1 MAELTAGQVMA
12 LRKKTGL
19 PMMECKEALAEC
31 SGDEAA
37 AIEWLTKKH
46 KGKMEARSDRET
58 GEGRVGIYMSPD
70 GTTGGIIELRCET
83 APVAKNEMFIA
94 LANKI
99 AEVVATGSDKA
110 PPAESVRAAVEDQ
123 ITEVYGKLRET
134 MKIGDCRKVTGDAL
148 AAYVHFDGKT
158 GVLIGLTGKPKD
170 ADVGKNLA
178 MHATSL
184 RPIAANRESVPAGE
198 VDKVRQFAIAQAKEE
213 GKPEQIVSKIAEGKV
228 NAYFA
233 EKVLVEQEH
242 VRSDVYGKKKVKDV
256 LAENGVTGVTELVY
270 MTVGAG
276 AA

>member
-19 PMMECKEALAEC
+19 PMMECKEALTEC
-31 SGDEAA
+31 NGDEAA
-37 AIEWLTKKH
+37 AIEWLSRKH

-58 GEGRVGIYMSPD
+58 GEGRVGIYISPD
-70 GTTGGIIELRCET
+70 GTTGAICELRCET
-83 APVAKNEMFIA
+83 APVAKNDMFIS

-99 AEVVATGSDKA
+99 AEVVAKGNEKA
-110 PPAESVRAAVEDQ
+110 PAADSIRGAVEAQ

-134 MKIGDCRKVTGDAL
+134 MNIGDCRRVAADAL
-148 AAYVHFDGKT
+148 AGYVHFDGKT
-158 GVLIGLTGKPKD
+158 GVLIGLKGKPKD

-184 RPIAANRESVPAGE
+184 RPIAPNRESVPAAE
-198 VDKVRQFAIAQAKEE
+198 VEKVRQFAIEQAKEE
-213 GKPEQIVSKIAEGKV
+213 GKPEQIVGKIADGKV
-228 NAYFA
+228 NAFYA

-256 LAENGVTGVTELVY
+256 LAEHGVTGVTELVY